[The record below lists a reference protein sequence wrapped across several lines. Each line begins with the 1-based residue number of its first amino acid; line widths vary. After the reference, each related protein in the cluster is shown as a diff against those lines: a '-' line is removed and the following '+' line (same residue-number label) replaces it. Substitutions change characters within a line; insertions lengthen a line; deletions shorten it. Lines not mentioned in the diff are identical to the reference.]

1 MNDYDSFQNPF
12 SARYASERMLRL
24 FSPQKKFSTWR
35 RLWIALARAQKQ
47 LGLPITDEQI
57 LQMEAFKDRIN
68 FETAEKFESELRHDV
83 MAHIHAYGEQCP
95 AAMPIIHLGAT
106 SCYVTDNTDIIIMK
120 EGLELLRAKL
130 VTLISRLSDFA
141 LRYKSLPTLGFTH
154 FQPAQLTTVGKRA
167 SLWIYDFLLDFEE
180 CEHRINGLRL
190 RGAKGT
196 TGTQASFMELFD
208 GDHEKVRRMES
219 MIADE
224 MGFSSCVPVSGQ
236 TYSRKIDHYILSAL
250 SGIAQSA
257 GKFATDIRLLSHLK
271 ELEEPFEGKQVGST
285 AMPYKRNPMR
295 SERIC
300 GLARYVLADALNPAM
315 TAYSQWLERT
325 LDDSS
330 NRRISIAEA
339 FLATDAIL
347 NLCINVAS
355 GIRVHE
361 KVIEKHINEEL
372 PFIGTENILMDAV
385 RRGGNRQELH
395 ERIRRHSVA
404 AGAVVKEQGLPNDL
418 ISRIAGDPAFGLTQD
433 EIMKALSPEK
443 YIGRAAE
450 QVEEFIR
457 DYVRPVLDR
466 YPGLSDEGTDPKV

>member
-1 MNDYDSFQNPF
+1 
-12 SARYASERMLRL
+12 
-24 FSPQKKFSTWR
+24 
-35 RLWIALARAQKQ
+35 
-47 LGLPITDEQI
+47 
-57 LQMEAFKDRIN
+57 
-68 FETAEKFESELRHDV
+68 
-83 MAHIHAYGEQCP
+83 
-95 AAMPIIHLGAT
+95 
-106 SCYVTDNTDIIIMK
+106 
-120 EGLELLRAKL
+120 
-130 VTLISRLSDFA
+130 
-141 LRYKSLPTLGFTH
+141 
-154 FQPAQLTTVGKRA
+154 
-167 SLWIYDFLLDFEE
+167 
-180 CEHRINGLRL
+180 
-190 RGAKGT
+190 
-196 TGTQASFMELFD
+196 
-208 GDHEKVRRMES
+208 
-219 MIADE
+219 
-224 MGFSSCVPVSGQ
+224 
-236 TYSRKIDHYILSAL
+236 
-250 SGIAQSA
+250 
-257 GKFATDIRLLSHLK
+257 
-271 ELEEPFEGKQVGST
+271 
-285 AMPYKRNPMR
+285 MR

-347 NLCINVAS
+347 NLCFNVAS